1 MRHFFLIIALVA
13 GFLAA
18 PAQTDADK
26 WFAYPTAPESL
37 QPGRQRANFIVEH
50 FWDRCPWKRAYSSTS
65 AMEGALRDFAEF
77 LPHASADTAHM
88 AIAHLIEKTAK
99 RPDDLAA
106 LLRMAEA
113 TFHSDTAF
121 LFSDEVYTPFARAGA
136 NAKKLKPEQR
146 KLYAAQLQVLES
158 SSEGK
163 TIPALTAARRDG
175 STFALNDTSSHA
187 STYVFIFEVPGTS
200 LGRMERVL
208 FASNVAAGR
217 LIDAGILKPIL
228 ICAGQPDEQW
238 WESTANLPASWSV
251 GAIGNV
257 SDYFDMR
264 VTPAVYVVN
273 PQMVID
279 RKLMPLGQLSANCEQ
294 LISTLR

>member
-1 MRHFFLIIALVA
+1 MRQFLLIIAIVA
-13 GFLAA
+13 GFLVA
-18 PAQTDADK
+18 PAQADK

-37 QPGRQRANFIVEH
+37 PPGRQRANFIVEH
-50 FWDRCPWKRAYSSTS
+50 FWDRCPWKRAYSSTA

-77 LPHASADTAHM
+77 LPHASADTVHM
-88 AIAHLIEKTAK
+88 SISHLIEQTSK

-121 LFSDEVYTPFARAGA
+121 LYSDEVYTPFARAGA
-136 NAKKLKPEQR
+136 NAKKFKTEQR
-146 KLYAAQLQVLES
+146 RHYAAQLQILES

-163 TIPALTAARRDG
+163 TIPALTATRRDG
-175 STFALNDTSSHA
+175 STFELNDTSSQA

-217 LIDAGILKPIL
+217 LIDAGILKPVL
-228 ICAGQPDEQW
+228 ICAGQPDGQW
-238 WESTANLPASWSV
+238 WESTATLPSSWNV
-251 GAIGNV
+251 GVVSNA

-264 VTPAVYVVN
+264 VIPAAYVVN
-273 PQMVID
+273 QQMVID
-279 RKLMPLGQLSANCEQ
+279 RKLMPLGQLAANCEQ
-294 LISTLR
+294 LILNLR